1 MQLCPSTLLTT
12 PLLRRNEPDL
22 ITNNENATMIGGAQ
36 AMIQGAATYAAFTY
50 FLDKFFASPSTQ
62 QTKSAELMYKDV
74 PIHD

>member
-1 MQLCPSTLLTT
+1 
-12 PLLRRNEPDL
+12 
-22 ITNNENATMIGGAQ
+22 MIGGAQ
-36 AMIQGAATYAAFTY
+36 AMIQGAATYAGFTY